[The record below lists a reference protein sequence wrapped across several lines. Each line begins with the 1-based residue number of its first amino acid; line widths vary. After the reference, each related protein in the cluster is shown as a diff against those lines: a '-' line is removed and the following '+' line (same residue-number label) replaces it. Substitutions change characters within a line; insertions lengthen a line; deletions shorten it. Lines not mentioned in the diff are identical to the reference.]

1 MTESLSPFGSAVTQV
16 VSHWTGKKAHSVR
29 NDVLGLVLE
38 QSAAAQTTPA
48 TIEEVAVLAAR
59 HGLDDGLTTRSGE
72 QPSVAEALACQE
84 ILTARGIGPFQVP
97 GARITVPDLLDFDQE
112 GWLTL
117 LDLFDHVP
125 RHWALVGGQMI
136 HLHCW
141 QRARPAP
148 RVTTDADLIMDIRA
162 KRTVLATVTAFLQER
177 GFQEDGRSPTNV
189 GHRWKRDRLSFDV
202 LLPEGLSQAGART
215 STVTGARTLQVPGG
229 TQAIDRAQSVEVD
242 IAGRVGRIIRPSL
255 LGALVGK
262 AAALEIPVDP
272 NVDRHSSDFITLA
285 SLIDNPA
292 GMNAL
297 VTRRDRT
304 RAAAML
310 SRLPESDPAW
320 QVYGTGPTARGT
332 AIMTFGLDTT

>member
-1 MTESLSPFGSAVTQV
+1 
-16 VSHWTGKKAHSVR
+16 
-29 NDVLGLVLE
+29 
-38 QSAAAQTTPA
+38 
-48 TIEEVAVLAAR
+48 
-59 HGLDDGLTTRSGE
+59 
-72 QPSVAEALACQE
+72 
-84 ILTARGIGPFQVP
+84 
-97 GARITVPDLLDFDQE
+97 
-112 GWLTL
+112 
-117 LDLFDHVP
+117 
-125 RHWALVGGQMI
+125 MI

-148 RVTTDADLIMDIRA
+148 RVTTDADLILDIRA
-162 KRTVLATVTAFLQER
+162 KGTVLATVTALLQER

-189 GHRWKRDRLSFDV
+189 GHRWKRDRVSFDV
-202 LLPEGLSQAGART
+202 LLPEGLSRAGART
-215 STVTGARTLQVPGG
+215 PTVTGAQTVQVPGG

-272 NVDRHSSDFITLA
+272 NADRHSSDFITLA

-292 GMNAL
+292 GMNVL
-297 VTRRDRT
+297 VSRRDRA

-310 SRLPESDPAW
+310 SRLPESDPVW

-332 AIMTFGLDTT
+332 AIMAFGLHAT

>member
-1 MTESLSPFGSAVTQV
+1 
-16 VSHWTGKKAHSVR
+16 
-29 NDVLGLVLE
+29 
-38 QSAAAQTTPA
+38 
-48 TIEEVAVLAAR
+48 
-59 HGLDDGLTTRSGE
+59 
-72 QPSVAEALACQE
+72 
-84 ILTARGIGPFQVP
+84 
-97 GARITVPDLLDFDQE
+97 VPDLLDFDQE

-141 QRARPAP
+141 QRGRPAP

-162 KRTVLATVTAFLQER
+162 KRTVLTTVTAFLQDR
-177 GFQEDGRSPTNV
+177 GFREDGRSPTNV
-189 GHRWKRDRLSFDV
+189 GHRWRRDRLSFDV

-229 TQAIDRAQSVEVD
+229 TQAIDRAQSIEVD
-242 IAGRVGRIIRPSL
+242 VAGRVGRIIRPSL

-272 NVDRHSSDFITLA
+272 NADRHSSDFITLA
-285 SLIDNPA
+285 SFIDNPA

-297 VTRRDRT
+297 VTRRDAQPTPRIRPRLAGLRNGTHCTRHSDHGLRPGRDLT
-304 RAAAML
+304 RAR
-310 SRLPESDPAW
+310 SVQQWVQSGR
-320 QVYGTGPTARGT
+320 PTKHRTKRRAKHSNVKDGISLEVIRHNRV
-332 AIMTFGLDTT
+332 

>member
-1 MTESLSPFGSAVTQV
+1 
-16 VSHWTGKKAHSVR
+16 
-29 NDVLGLVLE
+29 
-38 QSAAAQTTPA
+38 
-48 TIEEVAVLAAR
+48 
-59 HGLDDGLTTRSGE
+59 
-72 QPSVAEALACQE
+72 
-84 ILTARGIGPFQVP
+84 
-97 GARITVPDLLDFDQE
+97 VPDLLDFDQE

-141 QRARPAP
+141 RRGMPAP
-148 RVTTDADLIMDIRA
+148 LVTTDADLIMDIRA

-189 GHRWKRDRLSFDV
+189 GHRWKRDRLSLDV

-215 STVTGARTLQVPGG
+215 STVTGARTVQVPGG
-229 TQAIDRAQSVEVD
+229 TQAIDRAQSIEVD
-242 IAGRVGRIIRPSL
+242 VAGRVGRIIRPSL

-262 AAALEIPVDP
+262 AAALEIPVAP
-272 NVDRHSSDFITLA
+272 NADRHSSDFITLA

-332 AIMTFGLDTT
+332 AILAFGLYAT